1 MEQTKATQTVDEQRW
16 RLVQTPEA
24 QPGTGP
30 VVYWMSRDQRAHDNR
45 ALTHAADCAHAAGVG
60 LVVLFCLRKR
70 FAHATARV
78 VDFMLPGLAEVEAEL
93 RQKHIPLVVVVG
105 DPGVEIP
112 KFIRAVDAHALVAD
126 MSPLRPVVHWKRAVA
141 AHIHIPFVEVDAH
154 NVVPVWT
161 ASQKQEF
168 GAYTLRP
175 KLHRLVPQFLATGL
189 PQLRAFAPH
198 NLQSHPPVQ
207 WKHVRTAV
215 EVEEAVPALLNVV
228 PGPHAAR
235 RALDRFIADRLS
247 GYDADR
253 NDPTREGQSGLSPYL
268 HFGQL
273 SAERVVHEVL
283 QASRVSIEVALHERK
298 NGAAG
303 MRGSVSAFIEELV
316 VRRELADNFCFYNAE
331 YDSVKG
337 FPAWARK
344 SLEEHKADAREH
356 VYTLRELELAQTKDE
371 LWNAAQLQM
380 MQQGKMHGY
389 LRMYWAKKIL
399 EWSATPQTAMR
410 HAIYLN
416 DRYSL
421 DGRDPNGY
429 AGIAWS
435 IGGVHDRAWFERPIF
450 GKIRYMSYG
459 GAKGKFDIKAYI
471 ANVTKG

>member
-1 MEQTKATQTVDEQRW
+1 MSMRSERIRQLHAGTAE
-16 RLVQTPEA
+16 
-24 QPGTGP
+24 PGTGP
-30 VVYWMSRDQRAHDNR
+30 VVYWMSREQRAQDNW
-45 ALTHAADCAHAAGVG
+45 ALTYAAEQAAAAGVG
-60 LVVLFCLRKR
+60 LVVVFCLRSR
-70 FAHATARV
+70 FAHATART
-78 VDFMLPGLAEVEAEL
+78 VDFMLAGLAEVETDL
-93 RQKHIPLVVVVG
+93 REKHIPFVMLVG
-105 DPGVEIP
+105 DPGEEIP
-112 KFIRAVDAHALVAD
+112 AFVKRLRAHMLVAD
-126 MSPLRPVVHWKRAVA
+126 MMPLRHVQQWKRVVA
-141 AHIHIPFVEVDAH
+141 QHIRVPFYEVDAH
-154 NVVPVWT
+154 NLVPVWT
-161 ASQKQEF
+161 ASPKQEF

-175 KLHRLVPQFLATGL
+175 KLHRLVPQFLAEAL
-189 PQLRAFAPH
+189 PRVPH
-198 NLQSHPPVQ
+198 FPERSLHGYARVN
-207 WKHVRTAV
+207 WKHIRASLRVDETV
-215 EVEEAVPALLNVV
+215 KTVPRI
-228 PGPHAAR
+228 HAGAR
-235 RALDRFIADRLS
+235 AAHRALGQFLADRLT

-253 NDPTREGQSGLSPYL
+253 NDPTIDGQSGLSPYL

-273 SAERVVHEVL
+273 SAERVAHEVL
-283 QASRVSIEVALHERK
+283 RASGMSVEQTLHQHK

-303 MRGSVSAFIEELV
+303 MRGSAPAFIEELV

-337 FPAWARK
+337 FPEWARK

-356 VYTLRELELAQTKDE
+356 VYTLRELEQAQTKDE

-380 MQQGKMHGY
+380 VQQGKMHGY
-389 LRMYWAKKIL
+389 MRMYWAKKIL

-459 GAKGKFDIKAYI
+459 GAKSKFKVETYI
-471 ANVTKG
+471 NAMKQNTLL